1 MADYKLEPN
10 EKLDV
15 REILKDLDK
24 YEPRR
29 RGWAWRKPAPGLKMG
44 PFEYKDCSEPL
55 KNSVGLPPAK
65 YFGGIDPQPM
75 PVITTE
81 IASGRFEDDIRRMR
95 MAAWHG
101 ADHLMVIRH
110 MGQSHIDGLMEGTPQ
125 GIGGVPITRKQVR
138 AQRKAIDIIEDE
150 VGRPI
155 NYHSYVSGVAGP
167 DVAVMFA
174 EEGINGAHQDPQYNV
189 LYRDINCVRSFVDA
203 CESKKIMAWANILQ
217 IDGAHNANATARE
230 AWKVMPELIVQHA
243 INSLFSEKV
252 GIKPENISLSTVP
265 PTATPAPA
273 VYMDL
278 PYAVALRDIC
288 DRYKMR
294 AQQNTKYICSSAREA
309 TVTHVLNMLISKLT
323 RADIQSTITPDE
335 GRNVPWHIYNIEATD
350 NAKQTLI
357 GLDGLMDMVELK
369 MDGPLGEKARE
380 IKEKA
385 LLFMEEIVE
394 VGGYFQAV
402 QEGFF
407 VDSAEYPERNG
418 DGIARKIEGGVGYGY
433 IFEREEDYMAPVTA
447 HFGYNNVEQYGGDPA
462 DPAALIG
469 GCTFEDRSK
478 IVYIDE
484 LEEEDT
490 VATRLEKVAK
500 YHDGEAL
507 IPEVEWC
514 GDGTI
519 MLTMCMP
526 THVRAAEAAALELG
540 KKLGL
545 VDPEVISKEVLQEAE
560 GTRIEM
566 KGKVDFDI
574 DPNTLVI
581 PPEPHHLD
589 DDTLFKEFAEH
600 PMQVVCGTVGEDE
613 HSVGLREII
622 NIKHGGIEKWGIKVE
637 YLGTSVP
644 VEKLVDAAVELN
656 ADAILASTIISHDN
670 VHYKNMKRINDLAI
684 EKGIRDKVIIAA
696 GGTQVVPEEA
706 RNTGIDEGFGRDS
719 HGIDVATFLAEE
731 AMRRRGEL

>member
-44 PFEYKDCSEPL
+44 HFEYKDCSEPL
-55 KNSVGLPPAK
+55 KNGVGLPPAK

-203 CESKKIMAWANILQ
+203 CESKKILAWADILQ

-670 VHYKNMKRINDLAI
+670 VHYKNMKKINDLAI